1 MDSYYLQAVALYR
14 LHRPLEAV
22 NAFNHGKRHY
32 AWYQEENPK
41 KEEVQINYEQ
51 AYADLMQQEVKAKFT
66 AKIRQTMAETRKIR
80 KLPTTDEPPK
90 NARSLSVQDEE
101 RLVNGYMSELVAERD
116 STIDKDQQIRVKT
129 MLRNS
134 LDQVAKGIFIECL
147 PAEINALKRR
157 NELHEWAGVNV
168 LKTRLVD
175 FFKNKVSQNQELIS
189 KILKIKPIKDRK
201 VLGSDADE
209 TVGKLLAD
217 QSVLTENMQKLKQ
230 KFFISTAL

>member
-1 MDSYYLQAVALYR
+1 
-14 LHRPLEAV
+14 
-22 NAFNHGKRHY
+22 
-32 AWYQEENPK
+32 
-41 KEEVQINYEQ
+41 
-51 AYADLMQQEVKAKFT
+51 
-66 AKIRQTMAETRKIR
+66 
-80 KLPTTDEPPK
+80 
-90 NARSLSVQDEE
+90 
-101 RLVNGYMSELVAERD
+101 
-116 STIDKDQQIRVKT
+116 

-147 PAEINALKRR
+147 PSEIDALKRR
-157 NELHEWAGVNV
+157 NELHEWAGINV

-175 FFKNKVSQNQELIS
+175 FFKNKLSQNQELIS

-217 QSVLTENMQKLKQ
+217 QSVLIENMQKLKQ